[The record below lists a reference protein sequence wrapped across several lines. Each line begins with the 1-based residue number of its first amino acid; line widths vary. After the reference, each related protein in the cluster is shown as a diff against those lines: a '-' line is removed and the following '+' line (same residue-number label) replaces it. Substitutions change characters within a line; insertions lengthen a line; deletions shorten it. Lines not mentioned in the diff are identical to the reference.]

1 MSITMKTTPKR
12 RFKINRVA
20 ALVTTSLLASMAIT
34 PSVYAQQQLAQ
45 DDQQM
50 ETIEVRGIR
59 RSLEASMNTKR
70 FANAVVDA
78 ITSEDIG
85 KFPDKNI
92 GDALQRISGVT
103 VDRQYGEVS
112 GVTIRGTAPEQSRV
126 LLNGQSVASTSWY
139 DLGPATRTFNMEL
152 LSAEQVSAV
161 EVYKTPKASIEEGAL
176 GGTVDLTTRQPLDL
190 DTNTLMVSAELAR
203 GSLYDETD
211 AGGAF
216 LASWKDEQERFGILA
231 SYSIEQLTSGRHVL
245 ESIGSYYEYFAADPG
260 TGQESTVGAWAIGS
274 QAFRAER
281 ERTSAQLTA
290 QFAPTDNTEFVLDYF
305 RFELDNPHVN
315 HNFLTVGG
323 RGSGSENVQNNAL
336 GGTEQATI
344 TPAYASIIY
353 NPVVRNAVNMKADV
367 LNLSGKYIGDTYEV
381 SAVLG
386 QSTSD
391 GGTQF
396 GASSWWIPATDEGDK
411 IGDPAFA
418 NGQNSTDGGFTYDAT
433 GPYQVWLSSLDA
445 TDASQFKHAQEA
457 NFQTTVQEHDIRYAQ
472 ADIKW
477 LLSGDLFTSIEAG
490 VKVNSSEFSRVAI
503 HRNPADVIGFVPN
516 GNLSNW
522 SDGVFTDLHSQSSGH
537 ILDSYAKLDEDQW
550 WDFISGKY
558 EAGELIETP
567 ALGDTFGVDEDMLAL
582 YVQSDFS
589 GEYFRGNVGL
599 RYVDT
604 EQTSSGYADGQAFK
618 ETVDYDN
625 WLPSINIAFDVSD
638 DVIVRAAASSVMSR
652 VNYSDLKP
660 GLAIQEN
667 FGSANGGNPY
677 LKPYEADQAD
687 LGVEYYFTEASLF
700 SAAAFVKQIDNVVFL
715 TEEVEFVDGCGAQ
728 PSEYDS
734 CRVTRPRSNGDGDVT
749 GLELQLQH
757 TFANGFG
764 FVSNYTYVDS
774 ETTRPDGAT
783 EMVPGVSEN
792 SFNGSLF
799 YENDHISARIAYNWR
814 SEWIGVGAAQ
824 AVRNDDY
831 QQWDASIVWH
841 AMENLDISL
850 EGVNLT
856 NEVIQSYDT
865 NYDLTQN
872 TIEFGSRYYLS
883 ASYKF

>member
-34 PSVYAQQQLAQ
+34 PSVYAQQKLAQ

-418 NGQNSTDGGFTYDAT
+418 NGQNSTDGGFSYDAT

-865 NYDLTQN
+865 NYGLTQN

>member
-418 NGQNSTDGGFTYDAT
+418 NGQNSTDGGFTFDAT

-503 HRNPADVIGFVPN
+503 HRNPADVVGFVPN

-638 DVIVRAAASSVMSR
+638 DVIVRGAASSVMSR

-687 LGVEYYFTEASLF
+687 FGVEYYFTEASLF

-831 QQWDASIVWH
+831 QQWDASVVWH

>member
-1 MSITMKTTPKR
+1 MKTTPKR

-34 PSVYAQQQLAQ
+34 PSVYAQQKLAQ

>member
-336 GGTEQATI
+336 GGTERATI

-687 LGVEYYFTEASLF
+687 LGIEYYFTEASLF

>member
-411 IGDPAFA
+411 IGDPAFE

>member
-490 VKVNSSEFSRVAI
+490 VKINSSEFSRVAI

-589 GEYFRGNVGL
+589 GEYFRGNMGL

-831 QQWDASIVWH
+831 QQWDASVVWH

>member
-1 MSITMKTTPKR
+1 MKTTPKR

-418 NGQNSTDGGFTYDAT
+418 NGQNSTDGGFTFDAT

-503 HRNPADVIGFVPN
+503 HRNPADVVGFVPN

-638 DVIVRAAASSVMSR
+638 DVIVRGAASSVMSR

-687 LGVEYYFTEASLF
+687 FGVEYYFTEASLF

-831 QQWDASIVWH
+831 QQWDASVVWH

>member
-418 NGQNSTDGGFTYDAT
+418 NGQNSTDGGFSYDAT

>member
-1 MSITMKTTPKR
+1 MSITMKTRPKR

-216 LASWKDEQERFGILA
+216 LASWKDDQERFGILA

-418 NGQNSTDGGFTYDAT
+418 NGQNSTDGGFSYDAT

-660 GLAIQEN
+660 GLAVQEN

-734 CRVTRPRSNGDGDVT
+734 CRVIRPRSNGDGDVT

>member
-1 MSITMKTTPKR
+1 MKTTPKR
-12 RFKINRVA
+12 RFNINRVA

-411 IGDPAFA
+411 IGDPAFE

>member
-12 RFKINRVA
+12 RFNINRVA

-411 IGDPAFA
+411 IGDPAFE

>member
-1 MSITMKTTPKR
+1 MKTTPKR

-418 NGQNSTDGGFTYDAT
+418 NGQNSTDGGFIYDAT

-687 LGVEYYFTEASLF
+687 LGFEYYFTEASLF

>member
-411 IGDPAFA
+411 IGDPAFE

-687 LGVEYYFTEASLF
+687 FGVEYYFTEASLF

>member
-216 LASWKDEQERFGILA
+216 LASWKDEQERFGVLA

-411 IGDPAFA
+411 IGDPAFE

-503 HRNPADVIGFVPN
+503 HRNPADVVGFVPN

-522 SDGVFTDLHSQSSGH
+522 SDGVFTDLHSQSSGY

-589 GEYFRGNVGL
+589 GEYFRGNMGL

>member
-20 ALVTTSLLASMAIT
+20 ALVATSLLASMAIT

-323 RGSGSENVQNNAL
+323 RGSGSENVQNNVL

-411 IGDPAFA
+411 IGDPAFE
-418 NGQNSTDGGFTYDAT
+418 NGQNSTDGGFSYDAT

-537 ILDSYAKLDEDQW
+537 ILDSYAKLDEGQW

-567 ALGDTFGVDEDMLAL
+567 ALGDTFGVNEDMLAL

-783 EMVPGVSEN
+783 ETVPGVSEN

>member
-1 MSITMKTTPKR
+1 MKTTPKR

-245 ESIGSYYEYFAADPG
+245 ESIGSYYEYFAADPD

-290 QFAPTDNTEFVLDYF
+290 QFAPTDNTGFVLDYF

-411 IGDPAFA
+411 IGDPAFE
-418 NGQNSTDGGFTYDAT
+418 NGQNSTDGGFSYDAT

-558 EAGELIETP
+558 EAGELIETS

>member
-1 MSITMKTTPKR
+1 MKTTPKR

-176 GGTVDLTTRQPLDL
+176 GGTVDLTTRKPLDL

-418 NGQNSTDGGFTYDAT
+418 NGQNSTDGGFSYDAT

-490 VKVNSSEFSRVAI
+490 VKVNSIEFSRVAI

-687 LGVEYYFTEASLF
+687 FGVEYYFTEASLF

>member
-411 IGDPAFA
+411 IGDPAFE
-418 NGQNSTDGGFTYDAT
+418 NGQNSTDGGFSYDAT

>member
-1 MSITMKTTPKR
+1 MKTTPKR

-216 LASWKDEQERFGILA
+216 LASWKDEQERFGVLA

-411 IGDPAFA
+411 IGDPAFE

-503 HRNPADVIGFVPN
+503 HRNPADVVGFVPN

-522 SDGVFTDLHSQSSGH
+522 SDGVFTDLHSQSSGY

-589 GEYFRGNVGL
+589 GEYFRGNMGL

>member
-1 MSITMKTTPKR
+1 MKTTPKR

-216 LASWKDEQERFGILA
+216 LASWKDEQERFGVLA

-245 ESIGSYYEYFAADPG
+245 ESIGSYYEYFAANPG

-367 LNLSGKYIGDTYEV
+367 LNLSAKYIGDTYEV

-503 HRNPADVIGFVPN
+503 HRNPADVVGFVPN

-625 WLPSINIAFDVSD
+625 WLPSINIAFDVSN
-638 DVIVRAAASSVMSR
+638 DVIMRAAASSVMSR

-677 LKPYEADQAD
+677 LKPYEADQAY

-715 TEEVEFVDGCGAQ
+715 TEEAEFVDGCGAQ

-764 FVSNYTYVDS
+764 FVSNYTYVDG

-831 QQWDASIVWH
+831 QQWDASVVWH